1 MTYRTLG
8 IVLRRRDVR
17 EHDRLYTIFTKS
29 HGKIEAI
36 TRGSRKIN
44 SKLSPHLES
53 FATVDLLI
61 AKGRFWDHVAGVESV
76 ERFGTISDKFYA
88 TWAAFYVFELTDS
101 LTRAGYRDYGL
112 WNLLME
118 YMRTLNELPQSA
130 TLFSLKQV
138 VRAYSCQLLLRLGV
152 APELSCCHSCKADL
166 SDEIELSPSGI
177 ICPDCFASGGR
188 EQTLKITENVLN
200 SLKSY
205 HSDSLQSFLKS
216 EAELEA
222 RPASLAVNFLLKSH
236 LGAAL
241 KTEKLI
247 TLA

>member
-17 EHDRLYTIFTKS
+17 EYDRLYTIFTKS

-36 TRGSRKIN
+36 TRGSRKIT

-61 AKGRFWDHVAGVESV
+61 AKGRHWDHVAGVESV
-76 ERFGTISDKFYA
+76 ERFGAVSDKFYA

-101 LTRAGYRDYGL
+101 LTKMGYRDYGL

-130 TLFSLKQV
+130 TLFS
-138 VRAYSCQLLLRLGV
+138 
-152 APELSCCHSCKADL
+152 
-166 SDEIELSPSGI
+166 
-177 ICPDCFASGGR
+177 
-188 EQTLKITENVLN
+188 
-200 SLKSY
+200 
-205 HSDSLQSFLKS
+205 
-216 EAELEA
+216 
-222 RPASLAVNFLLKSH
+222 
-236 LGAAL
+236 
-241 KTEKLI
+241 
-247 TLA
+247 

>member
-101 LTRAGYRDYGL
+101 LTRMGYRDYGL

-118 YMRTLNELPQSA
+118 YMRTLNGLPQSA
-130 TLFSLKQV
+130 TLLSLKQV

-152 APELSCCHSCKADL
+152 APELSACHACKG
-166 SDEIELSPSGI
+166 EIVGDSELSPSGLV
-177 ICPDCFASGGR
+177 CASCALKNNK
-188 EQTLKITENVLN
+188 EQSLRLAGKVLN
-200 SLKSY
+200 PLRDY
-205 HSDSLQSFLKS
+205 HTNALQSFVTSSGVDS
-216 EAELEA
+216 EPHL
-222 RPASLAVNFLLKSH
+222 STAVNFLLRSH
-236 LGAAL
+236 LSAPL
-241 KTEKLI
+241 KSEKI
-247 TLA
+247 FGFI